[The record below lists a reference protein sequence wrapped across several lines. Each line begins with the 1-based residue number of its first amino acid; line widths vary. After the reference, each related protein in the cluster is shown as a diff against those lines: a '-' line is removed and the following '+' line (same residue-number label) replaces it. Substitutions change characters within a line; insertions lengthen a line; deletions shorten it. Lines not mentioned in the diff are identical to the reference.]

1 MYYFI
6 PTHKDS
12 ENKQKKKQKN
22 SLEGTATAI
31 LNKEF
36 PVLVR
41 KTVAFPFFRAT
52 APSDDHNLCYLE
64 QF

>member
-6 PTHKDS
+6 PTHKES
-12 ENKQKKKQKN
+12 ENNHQKKKKN